1 MSLKHPAEREGMIHV
16 YTGDGKG
23 KTTAALG
30 LAMRAAGQNMKVCFI
45 QFMKGWA
52 YGEVAAAQHLPDFT
66 LLQFG
71 RADFVNPDKPSPQDR
86 ELAQKA
92 LNKAREV
99 IISDSYDLLVLDE
112 IVVAVDYGLIT
123 LASLFEI
130 MNQKP
135 PYLELVLTGRGA
147 GPEILERADLVTEMK
162 EVKHYYSTRSI
173 PARRGIEY

>member
-30 LAMRAAGQNMKVCFI
+30 LALRAAGHDMKVCFI

-52 YGEVAAAQHLPDFT
+52 YGEVASARHLPDFT

-71 RADFVNPDKPSPQDR
+71 RADFVNPDEPSPQDK
-86 ELAQKA
+86 ELAQRA

-99 IISDSYDLLVLDE
+99 MASGSYDLLVLDE
-112 IVVAVDYGLIT
+112 VNVAVGYGLIT
-123 LASLFEI
+123 LASLLEI
-130 MNQKP
+130 LDQKP
-135 PYLELVLTGRGA
+135 PSLELVLTGRGA
-147 GPEILERADLVTEMK
+147 GPEIIKRADLVTEMK
-162 EVKHYYSTRSI
+162 EIKHYYSTRSL
-173 PARRGIEY
+173 PARKGIEY